1 MKFKTSYIIG
11 FLTLILV
18 LGILSYFSDIV
29 MYIILA
35 WVVSMIGAPLMSFFK
50 KYIGKTPAALIT
62 LFTFVIFFLALIW
75 IFIPPLVNQTR
86 NLAGIDYNRLIN
98 SLEEPINDW
107 NTWLIDRGL
116 LPNDTLALQEKVI
129 DLEPEEPIHDYIE
142 RIELDTLLRG
152 AKDSSAL
159 QNIALVIHIK
169 DDRKVEEVDE
179 NPSDIK
185 EDDHFF
191 DRVKKNIYSFLNPS
205 KIPKIFGSIVGFFGN
220 FAIAMM
226 SILFIS
232 FFFLKE
238 QGLFIRMLSAVVPD
252 DYEYRTNHAIE
263 ESSKLLIRYFIGMV
277 FQITIITLFV
287 SLILSLLGIKNA
299 LLIGFFAALMN
310 VIPYLGPI
318 LGASFG
324 VIITISSNL
333 GLPFYEDMMPM
344 ILKLLVVFLAMQMFD
359 NFIVQPTIFGKSVKA
374 HPLEIFIIVL
384 VGAKLGGV
392 LGMVLAIPI
401 YTVIRVLAK
410 VFLSE
415 FKIVQRIT
423 KSL

>member
-1 MKFKTSYIIG
+1 MT
-11 FLTLILV
+11 LVLILGV
-18 LGILSYFSDIV
+18 LAYFSDIV

-35 WVVSMIGAPLMSFFK
+35 WVVSMIGAPLMGFLK
-50 KYIGKTPAALIT
+50 KYLGKTPSALIT

-75 IFIPPLVNQTR
+75 VFIPPLVNQTR
-86 NLAGIDYNRLIN
+86 NLAGIDYNKLIN

-107 NTWLIDRGL
+107 NQWLIDKGL
-116 LPNDTLALQEKVI
+116 LPQDTIIPTSL
-129 DLEPEEPIHDYIE
+129 DLDPIVEEPMNNYIE

-152 AKDSSAL
+152 SKDSSSL
-159 QNIALVIHIK
+159 KNIALVIHIK
-169 DDRKVEEVDE
+169 DDRNQDIAEEE
-179 NPSDIK
+179 PSDIQ

-191 DRVKKNIYSFLNPS
+191 DRLKKNIYSFLNPA

-238 QGLFIRMLSAVVPD
+238 QGLFIRMLSAIVPD
-252 DYEYRTNHAIE
+252 DYEYRTIHAVD
-263 ESSKLLIRYFIGMV
+263 ESSKLLIRYFIGIV

-324 VIITISSNL
+324 IIITISSNI
-333 GLPFYEDMMPM
+333 GVPFYDDMLPM
-344 ILKLLVVFLAMQMFD
+344 IVKLIMLFVAMQLFD

-392 LGMVLAIPI
+392 IGMVLAIPI

-415 FKIVQRIT
+415 FKIVQKIT

>member
-1 MKFKTSYIIG
+1 V
-11 FLTLILV
+11 LILGV
-18 LGILSYFSDIV
+18 LAYFSDIV

-35 WVVSMIGAPLMSFFK
+35 WVVSMIGAPLMGFLK
-50 KYIGKTPAALIT
+50 KYLGKTPSALIT

-75 IFIPPLVNQTR
+75 VFIPPLVNQTR
-86 NLAGIDYNRLIN
+86 NLAGIDYNKLIN

-107 NTWLIDRGL
+107 NQWLIDKGL
-116 LPNDTLALQEKVI
+116 LPQDTIIPTSL
-129 DLEPEEPIHDYIE
+129 DLDPIVEEPMNNYIE

-152 AKDSSAL
+152 SKDSSSL
-159 QNIALVIHIK
+159 KNIALVIHIK
-169 DDRKVEEVDE
+169 DDRNQDIAEEE
-179 NPSDIK
+179 PSDIQ

-191 DRVKKNIYSFLNPS
+191 DRLKKNIYSFLNPA

-238 QGLFIRMLSAVVPD
+238 QGLFIRMLSAIVPD
-252 DYEYRTNHAIE
+252 DYEYRTIHAVD
-263 ESSKLLIRYFIGMV
+263 ESSKLLIRYFIGIV

-324 VIITISSNL
+324 IIITISSNI
-333 GLPFYEDMMPM
+333 GVPFYDDMLPM
-344 ILKLLVVFLAMQMFD
+344 IVKLIMLFVAMQLFD

-392 LGMVLAIPI
+392 IGMVLAIPI

-415 FKIVQRIT
+415 FKIVQKIT